1 MLSSRTL
8 SPLSAYLL
16 LIFCTAL
23 WGSNAV
29 VGRAVHADLPPV
41 GLAFWRNA
49 VALVVLLVL
58 ARPPLLRQRF
68 AVLREWR
75 LLAIAGALGISAFN
89 ALFYGGVH
97 TTTAIN
103 ATMVMALSPVVIP
116 VFALFLLGER
126 VTPVQVVG
134 MAISLA
140 GVLVVMCRGDLAVFL
155 AFAFVPGDLL
165 IVAAMVC
172 WSLYAV
178 LAKRRPAGM
187 EPSLFLTAMLA
198 FGVSALLPVYLLESA
213 VWMAYP
219 FTLEAVLAPI
229 YLGVFPTAF
238 ALILFNRAVEVVGAN
253 KTGPFNHVTPVF
265 AALWSILFLGEGLMP
280 FHFGGAVLILA
291 GVWCASWSRR
301 RPTG

>member
-1 MLSSRTL
+1 MLLPRTL
-8 SPLSAYLL
+8 SPAAAYLL

-29 VGRAVHADLPPV
+29 VGRAVHDHLPPV

-49 VALVVLLVL
+49 AALTVLLIL
-58 ARPPLLRQRF
+58 ARPPLLRQRQ
-68 AVLREWR
+68 AILREWR
-75 LLAIAGALGISAFN
+75 LLLIAGALGISAFN

-103 ATMVMALSPVVIP
+103 ATMVMALSPVAIP

-126 VTPVQVVG
+126 VTPVQIAG
-134 MAISLA
+134 MLISLA
-140 GVLVVMCRGDLAVFL
+140 GVLVVMCRGDWDAFR

-165 IVAAMVC
+165 IAAAMVC

-178 LAKRRPAGM
+178 LAKRRPPEM
-187 EPSLFLTAMLA
+187 DPYLFLTAMLA

-213 VWMAYP
+213 LWIAYP

-229 YLGVFPTAF
+229 YLGVFPTAI

-265 AALWSILFLGEGLMP
+265 AALWSILFLDEGLML
-280 FHFGGAVLILA
+280 FHLGGAVLILG

-301 RPTG
+301 AA